1 VTDVLRR
8 LRYWIESAKRSEA
21 LREEMELHLAEKAA
35 ELQADGMTAE
45 RARAEARRRFGNV
58 GLKHEESREIWMT
71 RFWSE
76 LGQDVRYGCRT
87 MTANKAF
94 SALAVLLL
102 ALGIGANTAIYSFM
116 ESILLRSLPVADPES
131 LVVLNWYS
139 RPPQE
144 GSKEWVHVIHGV
156 QGILWPG
163 DKGAMVSGM
172 FPYGAFE
179 TLREENPVFSTL
191 FGYFNGR
198 NRNLAVR
205 GQATSASAEYIT
217 GEYFRGLEVSPAA
230 GRLIDSEDDR
240 PGAAPV
246 AVISFATSQNH
257 FGGPPNAIGQSVL
270 VDNIPFTVIGVA
282 PPEFFGVDPAVAP
295 DLYLPL
301 HTNALVDGAGAAR
314 MYGDGNFY
322 WIEMMGRLRPGVSMA
337 QAQAALAP
345 RFHQWVATTATTDGE
360 RAKLPALMLN
370 PGAEG
375 LGSLR
380 RKYSKPLYVLL
391 MMVGLILAITCA
403 NIANLLLAR
412 AAARRREMAVR
423 LSLGAGRFR
432 IVRQLLT
439 ESVMLASLGG
449 AFGVLFAIWGVRS
462 LTFLLSN
469 GQENFTLHAEL
480 NWNVLG
486 VTVAL
491 SVVCGLLFGLAPAI
505 QSTRPDVLPALKNG
519 RGGGPR
525 RRAQHVLVVAQIA
538 ISFLIL
544 VAAGLFVRTLN
555 KLHSVQLGYA
565 RENILLFSLN
575 ARQTGHRDPEIAS
588 FYTDLRH
595 RFESIPGVSSATLSQ
610 SSIINAD
617 RAGKTYRG
625 TIKIG
630 AVTIQ
635 GASVLVAGPRF
646 LTTMQIP
653 LLAGREID
661 DRDQPGSTAVAV
673 ISERLARTYFGSENP
688 VGRRITLL
696 DEKRDL
702 EIVGV
707 SANLRYGALKEES
720 PMTVFVAV
728 SQVSPDGMTYA
739 LRTAGDPLRYVQ
751 SVHEIVREA
760 DSRIPVTNVVTQAAE
775 IDRTISQEVTF
786 AKLCTGFA
794 VLALL
799 IACVGLYGTVS
810 YNVARQ
816 VGEIG
821 IRMALGAQR
830 GAVVWM
836 VLRRVL
842 LLAALGLAIS
852 VPAALSASQLV
863 KSFLFETQPN
873 DPGTLVLAGAVL
885 LSAAILAG
893 YAPARRASRI
903 DPLAALRHE

>member
-1 VTDVLRR
+1 MG
-8 LRYWIESAKRSEA
+8 SARRSEA

-35 ELQADGMTAE
+35 ELQAEGMTAE
-45 RARAEARRRFGNV
+45 RARAEARRRFGNA

-71 RFWSE
+71 RFLSE
-76 LGQDVRYGCRT
+76 LGQDIRYGCRT
-87 MTANKAF
+87 MAANKVF
-94 SALAVLLL
+94 SALAVLSL
-102 ALGIGANTAIYSFM
+102 ALGIGANTAVYSCM

-131 LVVLNWYS
+131 LVVLNWHS

-163 DKGAMVSGM
+163 DKGALVSGM
-172 FPYGAFE
+172 FPYGALE

-198 NRNLAVR
+198 IRNLAVR
-205 GQATSASAEYIT
+205 GQATSASAEYVT
-217 GEYFRGLEVSPAA
+217 GEYFRGLAVSPAA

-240 PGAAPV
+240 PGAAAV
-246 AVISFATSQNH
+246 AVISFATSQNR
-257 FGGPPNAIGQSVL
+257 FGGPPNAIGQSIL

-301 HTNALVDGAGAAR
+301 HTNLLVDGARAAR
-314 MYGDGNFY
+314 MYPDGNFY

-345 RFHQWVATTATTDGE
+345 RFHQWVAATATTDGE

-370 PGAEG
+370 PGAAG

-380 RKYSKPLYVLL
+380 RQYSKPLYVLL
-391 MMVGLILAITCA
+391 TMVGLILAIACA

-432 IVRQLLT
+432 VVRQLLT
-439 ESVMLASLGG
+439 ESVLLASLGG

-462 LTFLLSN
+462 LTFLLSH

-486 VTVAL
+486 VTAAL

-505 QSTRPDVLPALKNG
+505 QSTRPDVMPALKNG
-519 RGGGPR
+519 RGGGPHNR
-525 RRAQHVLVVAQIA
+525 HVQHVLVVAQIA

-575 ARQTGHRDPEIAS
+575 ARQAGHRDPEIAT
-588 FYTDLRH
+588 FYTDLRK

-610 SSIINAD
+610 SSIINAG
-617 RAGKTYRG
+617 RAGQAIRG
-625 TIKIG
+625 PMKIG
-630 AVTIQ
+630 AVTIED
-635 GASVLVAGPRF
+635 AHVLAAGPRF

-653 LLAGREID
+653 ILAGREID
-661 DRDQPGSTAVAV
+661 DRDQPSSTPVAV
-673 ISERLARTYFGSENP
+673 ISERLARTYFENENP
-688 VGRRITLL
+688 VGRRITLP

-707 SANLRYGALKEES
+707 SANLRYGGLKNEEES
-720 PMTVFVAV
+720 AMTVFVAV
-728 SQVSPDGMTYA
+728 SQFSSDRMTYA
-739 LRTAGDPLRYVQ
+739 LRTAGDPLRFVQ

-775 IDRTISQEVTF
+775 IDRTISRELTF
-786 AKLCTGFA
+786 AKLSTGFA

-799 IACVGLYGTVS
+799 TACVGLYGTMS
-810 YNVARQ
+810 YSVARQ

-821 IRMALGAQR
+821 IRMALGAQP

-842 LLAALGLAIS
+842 LLAAVGLAIS
-852 VPAALSASQLV
+852 VPAALIAFQLV

-873 DPGTLVLAGAVL
+873 DPGTLALAGVVL
-885 LSAAILAG
+885 LSAALLAG

-903 DPLAALRHE
+903 DPLAALRQE